1 MRSLWGHVRGVTALG
16 VWHSTHLLSGSH
28 DTKIRVWDLSRD
40 CKCVA
45 QLEGHRVTVWSIES
59 DPHTPTV
66 FSGAGDGYIKVWRI
80 DDTPRCEATLQHG
93 DGKVRRTVCYKGG
106 PVCGTKCAACL
117 VRCTACCGRAASP
130 IRAVNHC
137 STRARIRRSSSG
149 TSRRTLLCTPG
160 LRTKTASGASSRWA
174 LTPL

>member
-1 MRSLWGHVRGVTALG
+1 MKCVRSLWGHVRGVTALG

-93 DGKVRRTVCYKGG
+93 DGKVRRTVCYKGAQCAVLSALLVSLGVLLVVDGRPVRSG
-106 PVCGTKCAACL
+106 PSITALLGRVSDAQALGRLVARCCAHLVCAPRLHLGHQ
-117 VRCTACCGRAASP
+117 VDGP
-130 IRAVNHC
+130 
-137 STRARIRRSSSG
+137 
-149 TSRRTLLCTPG
+149 
-160 LRTKTASGASSRWA
+160 
-174 LTPL
+174 